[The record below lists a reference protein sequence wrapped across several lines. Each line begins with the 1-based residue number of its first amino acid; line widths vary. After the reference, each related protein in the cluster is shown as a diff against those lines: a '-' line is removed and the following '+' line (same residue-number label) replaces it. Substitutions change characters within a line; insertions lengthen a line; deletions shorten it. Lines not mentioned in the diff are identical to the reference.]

1 LEQNKDIDQ
10 FDIPLAKR
18 TYLNNPNSILLKKLL
33 IFSPFL
39 FLIFSVV
46 ALRFIRNVE
55 LIPLNN
61 LKFQV
66 ERNHDARI
74 LGHLPYN
81 ETPKEKLVLIE
92 PNIEVHMD
100 MRDSLLKMREQ
111 AKKDGIYLVFLSGYR
126 SINLQ
131 NDIFYSLKSIRNQE
145 AAERAR
151 VSAPP
156 GYSEHS
162 TGFAI
167 DIGDATQ
174 RETDFETGF
183 ENTDAF
189 RWLIKN
195 AAKFHFKL
203 SFNKDNKYID
213 YEPWHW
219 RYEGSIE
226 ALKGKCNFGPHRD
239 DVEFLINNVSIRKYG
254 SSGQQRT
261 FILALKMAELDL
273 LTKTLNVPPM
283 LILDDVLAEL
293 DLTRQNMLLNSVGK
307 DSQCFIS
314 ATHLDKFNQSFLGSS
329 QMIHL

>member
-1 LEQNKDIDQ
+1 MELNKDINQ
-10 FDIPLAKR
+10 FDIPPAKR
-18 TYLNNPNSILLKKLL
+18 TYLNNPNSTLLKKLL
-33 IFSPFL
+33 ILSPFVL
-39 FLIFSVV
+39 LIFSITS
-46 ALRFIRNVE
+46 LRLIRNME
-55 LIPLNN
+55 LYPLNN
-61 LKFQV
+61 LKIQS
-66 ERNHDARI
+66 ERNHEGRI

-81 ETPKEKLVLIE
+81 EIPREKLILLE
-92 PNIEVHMD
+92 PNIEVHID
-100 MRDSLLKMREQ
+100 MRDSLLKMREE
-111 AKKDGIYLVFLSGYR
+111 AKKDGIFLVFLSGYR

-174 RETDFETGF
+174 RETDFETSF

-226 ALKGKCNFGPHRD
+226 ALKVFESSN
-239 DVEFLINNVSIRKYG
+239 RK
-254 SSGQQRT
+254 
-261 FILALKMAELDL
+261 L
-273 LTKTLNVPPM
+273 
-283 LILDDVLAEL
+283 
-293 DLTRQNMLLNSVGK
+293 
-307 DSQCFIS
+307 
-314 ATHLDKFNQSFLGSS
+314 
-329 QMIHL
+329 

>member
-1 LEQNKDIDQ
+1 MELNKDIDQ

-18 TYLNNPNSILLKKLL
+18 TYLNNPNSTFLKKLL

-39 FLIFSVV
+39 FLIISLA

-66 ERNHDARI
+66 ERNYDFRI

-81 ETPKEKLVLIE
+81 ETPKDKLVLIE
-92 PNIEVHMD
+92 PNIEVHID
-100 MRDSLLKMREQ
+100 MRDSLLKMREE
-111 AKKDGIYLVFLSGYR
+111 AKKDGIHLVFLSGYR

-174 RETDFETGF
+174 RDTDFETDF

-189 RWLIKN
+189 KWLIKN

-226 ALKGKCNFGPHRD
+226 ALKVFESSN
-239 DVEFLINNVSIRKYG
+239 RK
-254 SSGQQRT
+254 
-261 FILALKMAELDL
+261 L
-273 LTKTLNVPPM
+273 
-283 LILDDVLAEL
+283 
-293 DLTRQNMLLNSVGK
+293 
-307 DSQCFIS
+307 
-314 ATHLDKFNQSFLGSS
+314 
-329 QMIHL
+329 

>member
-1 LEQNKDIDQ
+1 MELNKDIDQ

-18 TYLNNPNSILLKKLL
+18 TYLKKPNSTLLKKLL
-33 IFSPFL
+33 VLSPFL
-39 FLIFSVV
+39 FLIFSFA
-46 ALRFIRNVE
+46 ALRFIRDVK

-66 ERNHDARI
+66 ERDSDPRI

-100 MRDSLLKMREQ
+100 MRDSLLKMREE
-111 AKKDGIYLVFLSGYR
+111 AKNDGIYLVFLSGYR
-126 SINLQ
+126 SIKLQ

-174 RETDFETGF
+174 RETDFETDF

-226 ALKGKCNFGPHRD
+226 ALKVFESAN
-239 DVEFLINNVSIRKYG
+239 RK
-254 SSGQQRT
+254 
-261 FILALKMAELDL
+261 L
-273 LTKTLNVPPM
+273 
-283 LILDDVLAEL
+283 
-293 DLTRQNMLLNSVGK
+293 
-307 DSQCFIS
+307 
-314 ATHLDKFNQSFLGSS
+314 
-329 QMIHL
+329 

>member
-1 LEQNKDIDQ
+1 LELNKDIDQ

-18 TYLNNPNSILLKKLL
+18 TYLNNQNSSLLKKLL
-33 IFSPFL
+33 IFSPFI
-39 FLIFSVV
+39 FLILSIT

-61 LKFQV
+61 LKFEV
-66 ERNHDARI
+66 KRNYDARI
-74 LGHLPYN
+74 LGHLPYE

-100 MRDSLLKMREQ
+100 MRDSLLKMREE

-174 RETDFETGF
+174 RETDFETDF

-189 RWLIKN
+189 RWLMKN

-226 ALKGKCNFGPHRD
+226 AIKVFESSN
-239 DVEFLINNVSIRKYG
+239 RK
-254 SSGQQRT
+254 
-261 FILALKMAELDL
+261 L
-273 LTKTLNVPPM
+273 
-283 LILDDVLAEL
+283 
-293 DLTRQNMLLNSVGK
+293 
-307 DSQCFIS
+307 
-314 ATHLDKFNQSFLGSS
+314 
-329 QMIHL
+329 

>member
-1 LEQNKDIDQ
+1 MEQKNDTDQ

-18 TYLNNPNSILLKKLL
+18 TYLKEPTSVLLKKLL

-39 FLIFSVV
+39 FIIFSVV
-46 ALRFIRNVE
+46 AMR
-55 LIPLNN
+55 LIKKIEIGSLDNLN
-61 LKFQV
+61 FQAQI
-66 ERNHDARI
+66 NHDHRI
-74 LGHLPYN
+74 LGHLPYA
-81 ETPKEKLVLIE
+81 EISKEKLVLIE
-92 PNIEVHMD
+92 PNIEVHVD
-100 MRDSLLKMREQ
+100 MRDSLLKMREE

-174 RETDFETGF
+174 RETDFETKF

-189 RWLIKN
+189 KWLIKN

-226 ALKGKCNFGPHRD
+226 ALKVFESSN
-239 DVEFLINNVSIRKYG
+239 RK
-254 SSGQQRT
+254 
-261 FILALKMAELDL
+261 L
-273 LTKTLNVPPM
+273 
-283 LILDDVLAEL
+283 
-293 DLTRQNMLLNSVGK
+293 
-307 DSQCFIS
+307 
-314 ATHLDKFNQSFLGSS
+314 
-329 QMIHL
+329 

>member
-1 LEQNKDIDQ
+1 MELNKDIDQ

-18 TYLNNPNSILLKKLL
+18 TYLNNPNSTLLKKLL

-39 FLIFSVV
+39 FLIFSVS
-46 ALRFIRNVE
+46 ALR
-55 LIPLNN
+55 LIKNTEISSLDNLN
-61 LKFQV
+61 FQAQI
-66 ERNHDARI
+66 NHDHRI
-74 LGHLPYN
+74 LGHLPYA
-81 ETPKEKLVLIE
+81 EISKEKLVLIE

-100 MRDSLLKMREQ
+100 MRDSLLKMREE

-174 RETDFETGF
+174 RETDFETDF

-226 ALKGKCNFGPHRD
+226 ALKVFESAN
-239 DVEFLINNVSIRKYG
+239 RK
-254 SSGQQRT
+254 
-261 FILALKMAELDL
+261 L
-273 LTKTLNVPPM
+273 
-283 LILDDVLAEL
+283 
-293 DLTRQNMLLNSVGK
+293 
-307 DSQCFIS
+307 
-314 ATHLDKFNQSFLGSS
+314 
-329 QMIHL
+329 

>member
-1 LEQNKDIDQ
+1 MEQNKDLNQ

-18 TYLNNPNSILLKKLL
+18 THLNNSNSILKKKLL
-33 IFSPFL
+33 ILFPFL
-39 FLIFSVV
+39 FFLFSIFAFRLIRKIEIG
-46 ALRFIRNVE
+46 ALDN
-55 LIPLNN
+55 LN
-61 LKFQV
+61 FQAQK
-66 ERNHDARI
+66 NHDHRI
-74 LGHLPYN
+74 LGHLPYA
-81 ETPKEKLVLIE
+81 EIPKEKLVLIE
-92 PNIEVHMD
+92 PNIEVHND
-100 MRDSLLKMREQ
+100 MRDSLLKMRDE

-131 NDIFYSLKSIRNQE
+131 NEIFYSLKSFRNQE

-174 RETDFETGF
+174 RETDFETEF

-189 RWLIKN
+189 KWLIKN

-203 SFNKDNKYID
+203 SFAKDNKYID

-226 ALKGKCNFGPHRD
+226 ALKVFESSN
-239 DVEFLINNVSIRKYG
+239 RK
-254 SSGQQRT
+254 
-261 FILALKMAELDL
+261 F
-273 LTKTLNVPPM
+273 
-283 LILDDVLAEL
+283 
-293 DLTRQNMLLNSVGK
+293 
-307 DSQCFIS
+307 
-314 ATHLDKFNQSFLGSS
+314 
-329 QMIHL
+329 

>member
-1 LEQNKDIDQ
+1 MEQNKDINQ

-18 TYLNNPNSILLKKLL
+18 IYLKNSKSKLLKKLFL
-33 IFSPFL
+33 FSPVFFL
-39 FLIFSVV
+39 LFSLVS
-46 ALRFIRNVE
+46 LRLMRNIQLVPFIN
-55 LIPLNN
+55 LN
-61 LKFQV
+61 LQA
-66 ERNHDARI
+66 ERNPERRI

-81 ETPKEKLVLIE
+81 EIPKDKLVLIE
-92 PNIEVHMD
+92 PNIEVHID
-100 MRDSLLKMREQ
+100 MRDSLLNMREE
-111 AKKDGIYLVFLSGYR
+111 AKKDSVYLVFLSGFR

-131 NDIFYSLKSIRNQE
+131 NDIFYSLKSFRNQE

-174 RETDFETGF
+174 RETDFETEF
-183 ENTDAF
+183 ENTQAF
-189 RWLIKN
+189 RWLINN

-226 ALKGKCNFGPHRD
+226 ALKVFESAN
-239 DVEFLINNVSIRKYG
+239 RK
-254 SSGQQRT
+254 
-261 FILALKMAELDL
+261 LKP
-273 LTKTLNVPPM
+273 N
-283 LILDDVLAEL
+283 
-293 DLTRQNMLLNSVGK
+293 
-307 DSQCFIS
+307 
-314 ATHLDKFNQSFLGSS
+314 
-329 QMIHL
+329 

>member
-1 LEQNKDIDQ
+1 LELNKDIDQ
-10 FDIPLAKR
+10 FDIQLAKR
-18 TYLNNPNSILLKKLL
+18 IYLNNHNSILLKQLFL
-33 IFSPFL
+33 FSPFL
-39 FLIFSVV
+39 FLIFSVA

-66 ERNHDARI
+66 ERNHDGRI

-81 ETPKEKLVLIE
+81 ETSKDKLVLIE

-100 MRDSLLKMREQ
+100 MRDSLINMREE

-145 AAERAR
+145 AAKRAR

-167 DIGDATQ
+167 DIGDAAQ
-174 RETDFETGF
+174 RETDFETDF
-183 ENTDAF
+183 ENTNAF

-203 SFNKDNKYID
+203 SFTKDNNFID

-226 ALKGKCNFGPHRD
+226 ALKVF
-239 DVEFLINNVSIRKYG
+239 E
-254 SSGQQRT
+254 SSNRN
-261 FILALKMAELDL
+261 I
-273 LTKTLNVPPM
+273 
-283 LILDDVLAEL
+283 
-293 DLTRQNMLLNSVGK
+293 
-307 DSQCFIS
+307 
-314 ATHLDKFNQSFLGSS
+314 
-329 QMIHL
+329 

>member
-1 LEQNKDIDQ
+1 MELNKDIDQ

-18 TYLNNPNSILLKKLL
+18 TYLNNPNSTLLKKLL

-39 FLIFSVV
+39 FLIFSAV

-55 LIPLNN
+55 LTPLNN

-100 MRDSLLKMREQ
+100 MRDSLLKMREE

-174 RETDFETGF
+174 RETDFETDF

-226 ALKGKCNFGPHRD
+226 ALKVFESAN
-239 DVEFLINNVSIRKYG
+239 RK
-254 SSGQQRT
+254 
-261 FILALKMAELDL
+261 L
-273 LTKTLNVPPM
+273 
-283 LILDDVLAEL
+283 
-293 DLTRQNMLLNSVGK
+293 
-307 DSQCFIS
+307 
-314 ATHLDKFNQSFLGSS
+314 
-329 QMIHL
+329 

>member
-1 LEQNKDIDQ
+1 MELNNDIDQ

-18 TYLNNPNSILLKKLL
+18 TYLNNPNSTFLKKLL

-39 FLIFSVV
+39 FLIFSFVG
-46 ALRFIRNVE
+46 LRFIRNVE

-61 LKFQV
+61 LKFEV
-66 ERNHDARI
+66 KRNHDARI
-74 LGHLPYN
+74 LGHLPYK

-100 MRDSLLKMREQ
+100 MRDSLLKMREE

-174 RETDFETGF
+174 RETDFETDF
-183 ENTDAF
+183 ENTEAF

-226 ALKGKCNFGPHRD
+226 ALKVFESAN
-239 DVEFLINNVSIRKYG
+239 RK
-254 SSGQQRT
+254 
-261 FILALKMAELDL
+261 L
-273 LTKTLNVPPM
+273 
-283 LILDDVLAEL
+283 
-293 DLTRQNMLLNSVGK
+293 
-307 DSQCFIS
+307 
-314 ATHLDKFNQSFLGSS
+314 
-329 QMIHL
+329 

>member
-1 LEQNKDIDQ
+1 MELNKDNDQ

-18 TYLNNPNSILLKKLL
+18 TYLNNPNSTLLKKIL

-46 ALRFIRNVE
+46 ALR
-55 LIPLNN
+55 LIKNIEIGSLDNLN
-61 LKFQV
+61 FQSQI
-66 ERNHDARI
+66 NHDRRI
-74 LGHLPYN
+74 LGHLPYA
-81 ETPKEKLVLIE
+81 EISKEKLVLIE

-100 MRDSLLKMREQ
+100 MRDSLLKMREE

-131 NDIFYSLKSIRNQE
+131 NDIFYSLKSIRNQD

-174 RETDFETGF
+174 RETDFETNF
-183 ENTDAF
+183 ENTNAF

-203 SFNKDNKYID
+203 SFNKHNKYID

-226 ALKGKCNFGPHRD
+226 ALKVFESAN
-239 DVEFLINNVSIRKYG
+239 RK
-254 SSGQQRT
+254 
-261 FILALKMAELDL
+261 L
-273 LTKTLNVPPM
+273 
-283 LILDDVLAEL
+283 
-293 DLTRQNMLLNSVGK
+293 
-307 DSQCFIS
+307 
-314 ATHLDKFNQSFLGSS
+314 
-329 QMIHL
+329 

>member
-1 LEQNKDIDQ
+1 LEQNKDLNQ

-18 TYLNNPNSILLKKLL
+18 IYINNSNSILLKKLL

-39 FLIFSVV
+39 CLLFSLF
-46 ALRFIRNVE
+46 ALRLIRNIE
-55 LIPLNN
+55 IGSLDNINFLAQIN
-61 LKFQV
+61 
-66 ERNHDARI
+66 RDHRI
-74 LGHLPYN
+74 LGHLPYA
-81 ETPKEKLVLIE
+81 EIPKEKLVLIE
-92 PNIEVHMD
+92 PNIKVHID
-100 MRDSLLKMREQ
+100 MRDSLLEMRDE
-111 AKKDGIYLVFLSGYR
+111 AKKNGIYLVFLSGYR

-131 NDIFYSLKSIRNQE
+131 NEIFYSLKSSRNQE

-174 RETDFETGF
+174 RETDFETEF

-189 RWLIKN
+189 KWLIKN

-203 SFNKDNKYID
+203 SFTKDNKFID

-226 ALKGKCNFGPHRD
+226 ALKVFESSN
-239 DVEFLINNVSIRKYG
+239 RK
-254 SSGQQRT
+254 S
-261 FILALKMAELDL
+261 
-273 LTKTLNVPPM
+273 
-283 LILDDVLAEL
+283 
-293 DLTRQNMLLNSVGK
+293 
-307 DSQCFIS
+307 
-314 ATHLDKFNQSFLGSS
+314 
-329 QMIHL
+329 

>member
-1 LEQNKDIDQ
+1 MEQNKDINQ

-18 TYLNNPNSILLKKLL
+18 TYLSNTNSTLIKKLL
-33 IFSPFL
+33 ILSPFL
-39 FLIFSVV
+39 FLLFSTVV
-46 ALRFIRNVE
+46 WRLVKNIELRTLDNFN
-55 LIPLNN
+55 
-61 LKFQV
+61 FQA
-66 ERNHDARI
+66 EENHDHRI

-81 ETPKEKLVLIE
+81 EISKEKLVLIE
-92 PNIEVHMD
+92 PNIEVHID
-100 MRDSLLKMREQ
+100 MRDSLLKMREE
-111 AKKDGIYLVFLSGYR
+111 AKKEGVYLVFLSGYR

-131 NDIFYSLKSIRNQE
+131 NDIFYSLKSIRSQE

-174 RETDFETGF
+174 RDTDFETEF

-189 RWLIKN
+189 KWLKKN

-203 SFNKDNKYID
+203 SFHKDNKYID

-226 ALKGKCNFGPHRD
+226 ALKVFETSNR
-239 DVEFLINNVSIRKYG
+239 
-254 SSGQQRT
+254 
-261 FILALKMAELDL
+261 EL
-273 LTKTLNVPPM
+273 
-283 LILDDVLAEL
+283 
-293 DLTRQNMLLNSVGK
+293 
-307 DSQCFIS
+307 
-314 ATHLDKFNQSFLGSS
+314 
-329 QMIHL
+329 

>member
-1 LEQNKDIDQ
+1 LELNKDIDQ

-18 TYLNNPNSILLKKLL
+18 TYLNNPNSTLIKKIL
-33 IFSPFL
+33 IFSPFFLLL
-39 FLIFSVV
+39 FSFA

-55 LIPLNN
+55 LIPIDN

-66 ERNHDARI
+66 EGNNNTRI

-81 ETPKEKLVLIE
+81 ETPKEKLVSIE

-100 MRDSLLKMREQ
+100 MRDSLLKMREE

-174 RETDFETGF
+174 RETDFETDF

-189 RWLIKN
+189 RWLLRN

-226 ALKGKCNFGPHRD
+226 ALKVFESSN
-239 DVEFLINNVSIRKYG
+239 RK
-254 SSGQQRT
+254 
-261 FILALKMAELDL
+261 L
-273 LTKTLNVPPM
+273 
-283 LILDDVLAEL
+283 
-293 DLTRQNMLLNSVGK
+293 
-307 DSQCFIS
+307 
-314 ATHLDKFNQSFLGSS
+314 
-329 QMIHL
+329 

>member
-1 LEQNKDIDQ
+1 MELNKDIDQ

-18 TYLNNPNSILLKKLL
+18 TYLKNPNSTLLKKLL
-33 IFSPFL
+33 LFSPFL
-39 FLIFSVV
+39 FLTFSVV

-61 LKFQV
+61 LKFQG

-92 PNIEVHMD
+92 PNIEVHID
-100 MRDSLLKMREQ
+100 MRDSLLKMREE

-174 RETDFETGF
+174 RETDFETDF
-183 ENTDAF
+183 ENTNAF

-226 ALKGKCNFGPHRD
+226 ALKVFETSNRNF
-239 DVEFLINNVSIRKYG
+239 
-254 SSGQQRT
+254 
-261 FILALKMAELDL
+261 
-273 LTKTLNVPPM
+273 
-283 LILDDVLAEL
+283 
-293 DLTRQNMLLNSVGK
+293 
-307 DSQCFIS
+307 
-314 ATHLDKFNQSFLGSS
+314 
-329 QMIHL
+329 

>member
-1 LEQNKDIDQ
+1 MEQNKDINQ

-18 TYLNNPNSILLKKLL
+18 KYLKNSNSILVKKLL

-39 FLIFSVV
+39 LLIFSI
-46 ALRFIRNVE
+46 ATLRLIRILEAGPLLN
-55 LIPLNN
+55 LI
-61 LKFQV
+61 FQV
-66 ERNHDARI
+66 ETNHDHRV

-81 ETPKEKLVLIE
+81 EIPKEKLVLIE
-92 PNIEVHMD
+92 PNIEVHID
-100 MRDSLLKMREQ
+100 MRDSLLKMREE

-131 NDIFYSLKSIRNQE
+131 KDIFYSLKSIRNQE

-174 RETDFETGF
+174 RETDFEPQF
-183 ENTDAF
+183 ENTKAF

-219 RYEGSIE
+219 RYEGSID
-226 ALKGKCNFGPHRD
+226 ALKIFERSN
-239 DVEFLINNVSIRKYG
+239 RK
-254 SSGQQRT
+254 
-261 FILALKMAELDL
+261 L
-273 LTKTLNVPPM
+273 
-283 LILDDVLAEL
+283 
-293 DLTRQNMLLNSVGK
+293 
-307 DSQCFIS
+307 
-314 ATHLDKFNQSFLGSS
+314 
-329 QMIHL
+329 